1 MSAVTSASTGSGR
14 TGTASLARARLCGGT
29 GDQAQEHTAQA
40 QRTDLWPEDLGLYA
54 LWPLRAE
61 RTLKMTEEKCHEGNR
76 EPN

>member
-29 GDQAQEHTAQA
+29 GDQAQEHAARA
-40 QRTDLWPEDLGLYA
+40 QRTDLCPEDWGLYA
-54 LWPLRAE
+54 LWPPRAE
-61 RTLKMTEEKCHEGNR
+61 RRLEVTEEMRHEGNR